1 MAASALFH
9 SLYSITTH
17 HSKYTE
23 LETLSLARSRL
34 FPSDSFLGLKK
45 QSLNSQ
51 LRFRKLTT
59 QKSASFPVVFA
70 AQTNFL
76 KVIQT
81 AWKVAR
87 DGIEAGTNL
96 VPGSIPR
103 PIARISVTVAALA
116 VSLFVL
122 KSFLSTAFFVLAT
135 MGLVYFTFIAL
146 YKDEGPRGG
155 GDTKF
160 TKDTPT
166 STEDALEEARRIME
180 KYK

>member
-1 MAASALFH
+1 MVASAVCH

-17 HSKYTE
+17 HSKCTE
-23 LETLSLARSRL
+23 LKTPPLTRS
-34 FPSDSFLGLKK
+34 SDSFLGFKD
-45 QSLNSQ
+45 QSLRLH
-51 LRFRKLTT
+51 LRVRKLRT
-59 QKSASFPVVFA
+59 QKAFA
-70 AQTNFL
+70 AQTNFF

-81 AWKVAR
+81 AWKVAS

-96 VPGSIPR
+96 VPASVPR
-103 PIARISVTVAALA
+103 PMARISVTVAALA

-146 YKDEGPRGG
+146 YKDEGARGG
-155 GDTKF
+155 GGTTL

-166 STEDALEEARRIME
+166 STEDALDEARRIME